1 MRGRPER
8 GSTRSRSSRNLVF
21 TYPKFMGTQWQTAL
35 PMATIQSLLTGQ
47 KGGDG
52 AQAERGLEDGGGA
65 RGSGPGVELKLVQS
79 QSDEEE
85 EEGLESSLTALVLHQ
100 PLKHRK
106 AWIYLTLTA
115 LLIFTTAFLLGYVA
129 FHGSCNYCGDDG
141 DLVPVDDPPV
151 PHHYPEGDLLHM
163 GELRDMLKKYLGEE
177 TLDTTIRRVSRTT
190 HPPGSSE
197 GNDLAREILQS
208 FQKLRMDHTWTD
220 SHYATLQ
227 FPSRTKRNDLWIVD
241 ENGVELEEIQLNAA
255 DYCAYSATGTAT
267 GGVMYVNYAR
277 LEDFDTLR
285 SLGMSLKGAI
295 ALARVGGGVSF
306 AEKVRHAQKA
316 GMVGVLIYPD
326 PADVPQ
332 DPRRLGLSSDVAI
345 SEHVHLGSG
354 DPFTPGFPSFN
365 HTQFPPMQSSGLP
378 LIPAQPISANVASTL
393 LRQLEG
399 PACPRGWQGRL
410 QNYMYVRCVLGPSLT
425 GGSGRRVRMGVFN
438 SMTPVL
444 LNNIF
449 ASIEGKMEPDQYII
463 MGAQRDSWGPG
474 AVKSG
479 VGTALLLELARTFS
493 SMVQN
498 GFYPRRSLLFVSW
511 DAGDFGNVG
520 ATEWLEGYL
529 SMLHLKAVAYFSL
542 DQAIMGDDELSA
554 YASPLLVDLIEGAI
568 KQVEHPKHPG
578 QSILAHIESQGG
590 NWMSHIVKPLYLNS
604 GAYSF
609 TAFGG
614 VPAMELR
621 FDESVRAYPF
631 VNTQWDSA
639 SRLQER
645 LQGQLSS
652 VGRTIGE
659 LVGLMVLRLSHD
671 AVLPLDPTCYS
682 STMLQF
688 SSQLNQHSSELQVHG
703 LSPQWVF
710 SARGDYS
717 RAAKTLKETIQNS
730 DIDDERMTR
739 LYNTRIMRVEYY
751 FLSQYVSAVETP
763 FRHILHGRGDHTL
776 SALTEH
782 LALLRSQP
790 QLFDEAHFRRQLAL
804 FTWTL
809 QGAANAL
816 SGDVWN
822 IDNTI

>member
-1 MRGRPER
+1 
-8 GSTRSRSSRNLVF
+8 
-21 TYPKFMGTQWQTAL
+21 
-35 PMATIQSLLTGQ
+35 MATVQSLLTGS
-47 KGGDG
+47 GGGG
-52 AQAERGLEDGGGA
+52 AQAEEGVEEGGGA
-65 RGSGPGVELKLVQS
+65 RGSGPGVELRLVQS
-79 QSDEEE
+79 QLRVEE
-85 EEGLESSLTALVLHQ
+85 EEGLGSSITALVLRQ
-100 PLKHRK
+100 PLKHRR
-106 AWIYLTLTA
+106 AWIYLVLTG
-115 LLIFTTAFLLGYVA
+115 LLIFTTAFLLGYVV
-129 FHGSCNYCGDDG
+129 FRGSCAYCGDDG
-141 DLVPVDDPPV
+141 ELVPVDDPPG
-151 PHHYPEGDLLHM
+151 HYTEDSLLHM
-163 GELRDMLKKYLGEE
+163 GELRHMLKKYLSDE
-177 TLDTTIRRVSRTT
+177 TLEDTIRRVSMTA
-190 HPPGSSE
+190 HPPGSLE
-197 GNDLAREILQS
+197 GNDLAREILHT
-208 FQKLRMDHTWTD
+208 FKKMRMDHTWTD

-227 FPSRTKRNDLWIVD
+227 FPSRTQRNSLWIVD
-241 ENGVELEEIQLNAA
+241 ENGDELEEIPLNPT
-255 DYCAYSATGTAT
+255 DYCAYSPNGMAT

-277 LEDFDTLR
+277 PEDFDTLR
-285 SLGMSLKGAI
+285 SLGVTTKGAI
-295 ALARVGGGVSF
+295 AIARVGGGVSF
-306 AEKVRHAQKA
+306 AEKVQQAQKA

-326 PADVPQ
+326 PSDVPQ
-332 DPRRLGLSSDVAI
+332 DPRRLGLSSDAAI

-378 LIPAQPISANVASTL
+378 LIPAQPISANVASTI

-399 PACPRGWQGRL
+399 VACPRGWQGRL
-410 QNYMYVRCVLGPSLT
+410 QIYVYVECVLGPSLK
-425 GGSGRRVRMGVFN
+425 GAPGHRLRMGVYN
-438 SMTPVL
+438 VMRPVL

-449 ASIEGKMEPDQYII
+449 ASIEGRIEPDQYII

-479 VGTALLLELARTFS
+479 VGTALLLELARTFDT
-493 SMVQN
+493 MVQN
-498 GFYPRRSLLFVSW
+498 GFHPKRSLLFVSW

-554 YASPLLVDLIEGAI
+554 YASPLLMDLIEGAI

-578 QSILAHIESQGG
+578 QSILAHMESQGG
-590 NWMSHIVKPLYLNS
+590 NWRSHIVKPLYLNS

-614 VPAMELR
+614 VPAVELR
-621 FDESVRAYPF
+621 FDEAVRTYPF

-639 SRLQER
+639 GRLQER

-652 VGRTIGE
+652 VGRTLGE
-659 LVGLMVLRLSHD
+659 LIGLMVLRLSHH

-682 STMLQF
+682 STMLHF
-688 SSQLNQHSSELQVHG
+688 SSQLNQHSAELQARG

-717 RAAKTLKETIQNS
+717 RAAKTLKEAIENS
-730 DIDDERMTR
+730 NIDDERMTR

-763 FRHILHGRGDHTL
+763 FRHILHGRGNHTL
-776 SALTEH
+776 SALAEH
-782 LALLRSQP
+782 LGLLRSQP
-790 QLFDEAHFRRQLAL
+790 LLFDEARFRKQLAL

-822 IDNTI
+822 IDNAI